1 MIAARIARPLTPRM
15 SLTTRVSFTFASSS
29 VFCSRSVCRATSPTS
44 CLRVRVR
51 SRNSWIGAGSTK
63 LPRISP
69 CANRVSPSAVVRG
82 RSANAALM
90 EGARAMADQLE
101 PVEHVLDFE
110 ETIVA
115 GDYAFQWGTLSI
127 ELPVA
132 RIRGGVL
139 GRRQADAD
147 PAAPN
152 RRLVEDASHDDGR
165 RPGGRVAGVVVVP
178 PRDAGSLAHL
188 AVKPGGLVVA
198 ADDRAPGA
206 EAHGTGRYAGDRSPR
221 PAGRG
226 SQAASPRQSPTCRGT
241 ASPP

>member
-1 MIAARIARPLTPRM
+1 MFYMVCEESEEFGAEAAVPRLQEEPCGQGVTRPGRPPRVGVRFTLDRFGLRHGIAASMMLPGLRGNH
-15 SLTTRVSFTFASSS
+15 
-29 VFCSRSVCRATSPTS
+29 SRWRLCV
-44 CLRVRVR
+44 
-51 SRNSWIGAGSTK
+51 
-63 LPRISP
+63 
-69 CANRVSPSAVVRG
+69 
-82 RSANAALM
+82 
-90 EGARAMADQLE
+90 
-101 PVEHVLDFE
+101 PVGH
-110 ETIVA
+110 
-115 GDYAFQWGTLSI
+115 LSI

-206 EAHGTGRYAGDRSPR
+206 EAHGTGRCAGDRSPK

-226 SQAASPRQSPTCRGT
+226 SQAASPRQSAMCRGT